1 MIGYSGWCSVSIAP
15 RVLCSSLLRWF
26 IQGQCEHFNATFIC
40 MPFGNRTTW
49 ILGYVALFI
58 TGPSN
63 CITRC
68 SEINNVQ
75 IGTRGKN
82 RPVKIYVCEYL
93 NYFTPSV
100 WVDGIGPSQRGKYP
114 MCVMNNWDLFM
125 WWNEVGEAIC
135 IGTWFQN
142 SLENCP
148 HWNIT
153 PYRINMVWKYLEV

>member
-1 MIGYSGWCSVSIAP
+1 MNTLMPHLFVCPLEIE
-15 RVLCSSLLRWF
+15 
-26 IQGQCEHFNATFIC
+26 QHEFNI
-40 MPFGNRTTW
+40 
-49 ILGYVALFI
+49 GYVALFI

-114 MCVMNNWDLFM
+114 MCVMNN
-125 WWNEVGEAIC
+125 
-135 IGTWFQN
+135 
-142 SLENCP
+142 
-148 HWNIT
+148 
-153 PYRINMVWKYLEV
+153 